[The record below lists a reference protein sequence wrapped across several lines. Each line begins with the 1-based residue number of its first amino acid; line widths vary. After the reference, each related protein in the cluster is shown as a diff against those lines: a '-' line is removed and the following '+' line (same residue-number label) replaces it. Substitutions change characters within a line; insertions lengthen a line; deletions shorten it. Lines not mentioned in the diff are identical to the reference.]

1 MPKPEVLDFVR
12 NRFEEQEK
20 LNGQTNHHAVALSIA
35 GELNSP
41 AYPSIAQAV
50 LRMPTQEFLYPG
62 AKKTL
67 GNLLSE
73 GDHVVVWTQ
82 GHELGQLWKIASAR
96 LGDLRREL
104 PHSERKRFSV
114 HVQKDKI
121 STLPLLI
128 KNLGKDGKNNIVIV
142 DDKATNV
149 LDAASAVTQVRNNG
163 QIPPDTTVEVVWV
176 NQGRTKDQVPE
187 GYTPESFKNR
197 FTTIEDIRELTDIKK
212 RKTGKTTWLVD
223 YDHTLVNTGEAKNKL
238 FEDIAYIVETTQP
251 KRPII
256 SPSIDLQ
263 LGLNG
268 NVRSVEQ
275 LKGGMS
281 EGAVVKI
288 TTDEGTMVVKHN
300 DMHPHKIHKEIDG
313 YKSLE
318 QTPLASRMLKPTM
331 ASREKGVLV
340 LPFFNGQQMREGI
353 RTGEIPSDLA
363 LDTLSSLL
371 TIKRDWWAA
380 QSKAHP
386 NGNLVSMQREEW
398 CDTLANVN
406 ANLQKMSEQFGIPV
420 ESLWNYP
427 VVFRD
432 REYPPLKDVRS
443 AIAQTLE
450 QHPPYTVFVHGDATG
465 ANILVDPK
473 RKEWKII
480 DAEWTGFGD
489 PAEAFVRMT
498 KYIST
503 TTSTPTQPGKISE
516 RGGRIN
522 LDFDMNFP
530 PTAIDL
536 QYHGLSRSDSFGEA
550 LGDPDFTKRSS
561 SYLAGSYFRELA
573 LASRRG
579 TPETAFFAMI
589 KAAEAIS
596 T

>member
-1 MPKPEVLDFVR
+1 MAPSEVLTRVR
-12 NRFEEQEK
+12 EEFERQEK
-20 LNGQTNHHAVALSIA
+20 LNGHTDHHAISLSIT
-35 GELNSP
+35 GSKESP
-41 AYPSIAQAV
+41 AYTRVARSV

-62 AKKTL
+62 AKETL

-114 HVQKDKI
+114 HIQKDKI
-121 STLPLLI
+121 ATLPLLI
-128 KNLGKDGKNNIVIV
+128 KQARKNGTKNVVIV

-149 LDAASAVTQVRNNG
+149 LDVASAVTQARNNG

-176 NQGRTKDQVPE
+176 NQGRTKGQVPE
-187 GYTPESFKNR
+187 GYTPQSFKDR
-197 FTTIEDIRELTDIKK
+197 FTTIEDVRELTDIKK
-212 RKTGKTTWLVD
+212 RKTGKTAWLVD
-223 YDHTLVNTGEAKNKL
+223 YDHTLVNTGEAKEKL
-238 FEDIAYIVETTQP
+238 FEDIARIVEATQP
-251 KRPII
+251 KHPII
-256 SPSIDLQ
+256 SPSIDSQ
-263 LGLNG
+263 LGLDG
-268 NVRSVEQ
+268 NVRRVEK
-275 LKGGMS
+275 LKSGMS

-288 TTDEGTMVVKHN
+288 TTDEEAMVVKYN
-300 DMHPHKIHKEIDG
+300 DVHPHKIHKEIDG

-398 CDTLANVN
+398 CDTLVNVN
-406 ANLQKMSEQFGIPV
+406 GNLQKMSEQFGIPV
-420 ESLWNYP
+420 DSLWNNP
-427 VVFRD
+427 IVFRD
-432 REYPPLKDVRS
+432 KEYSSLRDVRS

-465 ANILVDPK
+465 ANLLVDPK
-473 RKEWKII
+473 KKDWKII

-503 TTSTPTQPGKISE
+503 TTSTANQSGKVHEES
-516 RGGRIN
+516 GRVH
-522 LDFDMNFP
+522 LDFDMHFP
-530 PTAIDL
+530 PTAIAL
-536 QYHGLSRSDSFGEA
+536 QNHGLSRSDSFGKA
-550 LGDPDFTKRSS
+550 LGDPNFTKRSS

-573 LASRRG
+573 LSSRRG

-589 KAAEAIS
+589 KAAEAI
-596 T
+596 TA